1 MNNKGWRGGH
11 FLDGEKS
18 GQNTDNWR
26 GSGASSGVNE
36 VRNSGRN
43 HIEGR
48 TNTHSRNEGNDN
60 KGSGVGLEG
69 VRTVESMKVREGGI
83 NSGNVRSRNRACGGR
98 MRRAIGVSSK
108 KGGLGMGSTKCGMDG
123 SRGLGGMNSGH
134 RASGIKNIPSHG
146 SAGMNSGRR
155 ASGIKNIPS
164 HGGAGLNSGRTGG
177 IKNIPS
183 RGRIG
188 MNSGRRASGIK
199 SSASGR
205 IRSSASRG

>member
-134 RASGIKNIPSHG
+134 RASGIRNIP
-146 SAGMNSGRR
+146 N
-155 ASGIKNIPS
+155 